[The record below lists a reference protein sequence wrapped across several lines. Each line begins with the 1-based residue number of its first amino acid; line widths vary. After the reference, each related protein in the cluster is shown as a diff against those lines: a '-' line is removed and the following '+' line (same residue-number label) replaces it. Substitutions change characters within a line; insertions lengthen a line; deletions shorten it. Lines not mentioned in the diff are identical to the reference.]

1 MKIVSL
7 FSGIGGLEYGF
18 SKKKHEVVLFCENDL
33 AATTVLQKRHSD
45 VLLTRDVADLR
56 SLPKCDL
63 VTAGFPC
70 QDLSQAGS
78 KQGIQGKKSGL
89 VNHLFRLL
97 RPVSTRPEWLLVENV
112 PYMLNL
118 DRGGAMDVLTQSV
131 EKLGYTWCYRTIEA
145 RSFGLPQRRPR
156 VVFLASLNH
165 DPREVILSQNKPAL
179 NIDSRPSD
187 IDRSAAYG
195 FYWTEGSRG
204 VGWAYESVPPI
215 KGGSAIGIPSP
226 PAVWIPQEDFV
237 GTISIGDAE
246 RLQGFP
252 PGWTSSV
259 GRTSGLRSSARWRLV
274 GNAVN
279 TRLSKWI
286 AERFETPRAYE
297 FSEDVER
304 KKGAWPKAA
313 WGTSGKSYTS
323 CVSMYPTHRK
333 LIKLSD
339 FLNDPLKPLSPRATS
354 GFLSRTKVCT
364 NVVYSPDFI
373 KSLEIHLDRC
383 DVTC

>member
-18 SKKKHEVVLFCENDL
+18 SSKKNEILMFCENDP
-33 AATTVLQKRHSD
+33 AAKAVLKARHPD
-45 VLLTRDVADLR
+45 VRLVDDITCLD
-56 SLPKCDL
+56 SIPQCDL

-78 KQGIQGKKSGL
+78 KVGIKGDRSGL

-97 RPVSTRPEWLLVENV
+97 RSAKPRPEWLLVENV
-112 PYMLNL
+112 PYMLHL
-118 DRGGAMDVLTQSV
+118 GRGHAMEVLTKNV
-131 EKLGYTWCYRTIEA
+131 EALGYSWCYRTIEA

-165 DPREVILSQNKPAL
+165 DPRDVILAQNKPVL
-179 NIDSRPSD
+179 VLDGKPSVIDMSSV
-187 IDRSAAYG
+187 YG

-204 VGWAYESVPPI
+204 VGWACESVPPI

-226 PAVWIPQEDFV
+226 PAVWLPKDDFV
-237 GTISIGDAE
+237 GTISINDAE

-252 PGWTSSV
+252 KGWTAGV
-259 GRTSGLRSSARWRLV
+259 EKVPGLRSSFRWRLI

-279 TRLSKWI
+279 TRMSKWI
-286 AERFETPRAYE
+286 ASRFEAKGKYDH
-297 FSEDVER
+297 SSDVEK
-304 KKGAWPKAA
+304 KKGSWPKAA
-313 WGTSGKSYTS
+313 WGHNGRTYISNVT
-323 CVSMYPTHRK
+323 MYPSHRK
-333 LIKLSD
+333 MLKLAE
-339 FLNDPLKPLSPRATS
+339 FLNDPLKPLSARATS

-364 NVVYSPDFI
+364 NVVYSEFFI
-373 KSLEIHLDRC
+373 KSLESHLGRQ
-383 DVTC
+383 